1 MTLFKDIKPNYSI
14 HILIKSDDGTLEYT
28 RGKVVNVTPPYYPP
42 QGPGSQYP
50 PHLNMGG
57 AIVGVNSQPSYNRVM
72 DITIQIGE
80 RNRTYTVSENSS
92 MAEAP
97 GGVVLATNSDLIV
110 GEVSTI
116 RARAKEDL
124 DKMTVREKEISCSD
138 SILEQI
144 QPEIAE
150 KRGFDKRL
158 KNLEAGYN
166 SIQGDL
172 KNILDILKK
181 DGR

>member
-1 MTLFKDIKPNYSI
+1 
-14 HILIKSDDGTLEYT
+14 
-28 RGKVVNVTPPYYPP
+28 
-42 QGPGSQYP
+42 
-50 PHLNMGG
+50 
-57 AIVGVNSQPSYNRVM
+57 
-72 DITIQIGE
+72 
-80 RNRTYTVSENSS
+80 

-124 DKMTVREKEISCSD
+124 DKMPVREKEISCSD